1 MKDLLKFEGEYRI
14 DLNTVI
20 KCVGELIGETDMKIA
35 RKKFFKGLKTTGAIA
50 EIASLIKK
58 LEAEEE
64 KAWYVH
70 YCDIG
75 EEPYA
80 GPSEGFCG
88 PYTKNRAY
96 EVMYDMDEEK
106 TIAGQNFYYN
116 TFVVSAEQ
124 KKRME
129 EKKGD

>member
-35 RKKFFKGLKTTGAIA
+35 RKKFFKGLKTNYAIA

-64 KAWYVH
+64 AWYVH

-75 EEPYA
+75 EEPYVEA
-80 GPSEGFCG
+80 SEGFCG
-88 PYTKNRAY
+88 PFTKDKAY
-96 EVMYDMDEEK
+96 EVLYSMDQEK

-116 TFVVSAEQ
+116 TCVVSEEE

-129 EKKGD
+129 KTRG

>member
-58 LEAEEE
+58 LEAEE

-80 GPSEGFCG
+80 EASEGFFG
-88 PYTKNRAY
+88 PYTKDRAY
-96 EVMYDMDEEK
+96 AILDSIDQEK

-116 TFVVSAEQ
+116 TFVVSEEA

-129 EKKGD
+129 KTRG